1 MPAAIIPVIIRK
13 KEFVS
18 RVRSCSTLFQARA
31 TMQRSSMQSCGN
43 TTREK
48 SQITEAVHG
57 MDNLPAESDL
67 DNDSL
72 RKVSLNVCLQMKHRN
87 PKWEK
92 FLTKKGNLKAN
103 KFVKF
108 EAYVHEILKKP
119 PPQPDSTPG

>member
-1 MPAAIIPVIIRK
+1 MSSK
-13 KEFVS
+13 KNANNQLKAEEEKWEK
-18 RVRSCSTLFQARA
+18 SCL
-31 TMQRSSMQSCGN
+31 

-48 SQITEAVHG
+48 SQITESVHG
-57 MDNLPAESDL
+57 MDNLPSESDL
-67 DNDSL
+67 CHDSL

-103 KFVKF
+103 KFVKL